1 MIKKTE
7 NFMNNFTAETRR
19 QLKREQKARVME
31 NLGRCIGIQLM
42 YLVPYMLL
50 MVILYVS
57 VFGRAFALIAGG
69 ASIND
74 YQLMAALSRGLN
86 TVWLCIA
93 LMLAITGPLQFGLMH
108 FYIGLAH
115 GEDVTVGTLMYPFT
129 SLKSVW
135 AGIRM
140 VFTLWLRGIIWSIVP
155 TVIYSAIVFAT
166 AVTISD
172 TAQYQV
178 IAGALQVVY
187 LLVMIPI
194 RVKLQT
200 YNAGWLLLAQD
211 ENRSAW
217 AAAREASW
225 AFRGNLM
232 KLFMF
237 DLSFIGW
244 YVLIAV
250 VLWGCILLGTVGVTA
265 MSTGMAI
272 AVFAA
277 ALVAALCLT
286 AVLNGF
292 LSAYMESSFVR
303 VYEQLTEPSVEFYPE
318 G

>member
-1 MIKKTE
+1 
-7 NFMNNFTAETRR
+7 MNSFTAETRR

-42 YLVPYMLL
+42 YLVPYVLL

-69 ASIND
+69 VSAND

-86 TVWLCIA
+86 TIWLCIA

-155 TVIYSAIVFAT
+155 TVIYSAIVFSV
-166 AVTISD
+166 AVAVSD

-178 IAGALQVVY
+178 IAGVLQVVY

-211 ENRSAW
+211 EPQRMGGY
-217 AAAREASW
+217 ARGFMGVSRKSDEAVCVRPQLYRLVYPDGGCPLGMYP
-225 AFRGNLM
+225 ARHGRCDCDEHRHGDCGVRGSSGGGAMPDCRTERFSLGVYG
-232 KLFMF
+232 KLVRA
-237 DLSFIGW
+237 
-244 YVLIAV
+244 YV
-250 VLWGCILLGTVGVTA
+250 
-265 MSTGMAI
+265 
-272 AVFAA
+272 
-277 ALVAALCLT
+277 
-286 AVLNGF
+286 
-292 LSAYMESSFVR
+292 
-303 VYEQLTEPSVEFYPE
+303 
-318 G
+318 

>member
-1 MIKKTE
+1 
-7 NFMNNFTAETRR
+7 MNSFTAETRR

-42 YLVPYMLL
+42 YLVPYVLL

-69 ASIND
+69 VSAND

-155 TVIYSAIVFAT
+155 TVIYSAIVFSV
-166 AVTISD
+166 AVAVSD

-194 RVKLQT
+194 RV
-200 YNAGWLLLAQD
+200 
-211 ENRSAW
+211 
-217 AAAREASW
+217 
-225 AFRGNLM
+225 
-232 KLFMF
+232 
-237 DLSFIGW
+237 
-244 YVLIAV
+244 
-250 VLWGCILLGTVGVTA
+250 
-265 MSTGMAI
+265 
-272 AVFAA
+272 
-277 ALVAALCLT
+277 
-286 AVLNGF
+286 
-292 LSAYMESSFVR
+292 
-303 VYEQLTEPSVEFYPE
+303 
-318 G
+318 

>member
-1 MIKKTE
+1 
-7 NFMNNFTAETRR
+7 
-19 QLKREQKARVME
+19 
-31 NLGRCIGIQLM
+31 
-42 YLVPYMLL
+42 
-50 MVILYVS
+50 
-57 VFGRAFALIAGG
+57 
-69 ASIND
+69 
-74 YQLMAALSRGLN
+74 MAALSRGLN

-155 TVIYSAIVFAT
+155 TVIYSAIVFSV
-166 AVTISD
+166 AVAVSD
-172 TAQYQV
+172 MAQYQV
-178 IAGALQVVY
+178 IAGVLQVVY

-217 AAAREASW
+217 AATREASW

-232 KLFMF
+232 KLFVF

-244 YVLIAV
+244 YILIG
-250 VLWGCILLGTVGVTA
+250 GCPLGMYPARHGRSDCDEHRYGDCGVRGSSGGGA
-265 MSTGMAI
+265 MPDCRTERFSLG
-272 AVFAA
+272 VYGK
-277 ALVAALCLT
+277 LVR
-286 AVLNGF
+286 
-292 LSAYMESSFVR
+292 AYV
-303 VYEQLTEPSVEFYPE
+303 
-318 G
+318 

>member
-1 MIKKTE
+1 
-7 NFMNNFTAETRR
+7 
-19 QLKREQKARVME
+19 
-31 NLGRCIGIQLM
+31 
-42 YLVPYMLL
+42 
-50 MVILYVS
+50 
-57 VFGRAFALIAGG
+57 
-69 ASIND
+69 
-74 YQLMAALSRGLN
+74 
-86 TVWLCIA
+86 
-93 LMLAITGPLQFGLMH
+93 MLAITGPLQFGLMH

-155 TVIYSAIVFAT
+155 TVIYSTIVFAAAM
-166 AVTISD
+166 AVSD
-172 TAQYQV
+172 MAQYQV

-217 AAAREASW
+217 AATREASW

-232 KLFMF
+232 KLFVF

-250 VLWGCILLGTVGVTA
+250 VLWGCILLGTVGLTA

-303 VYEQLTEPSVEFYPE
+303 MYEHLTEPPVEFYPE

>member
-1 MIKKTE
+1 
-7 NFMNNFTAETRR
+7 MNNFTAETRR

-42 YLVPYMLL
+42 YLVPYVLL

-69 ASIND
+69 VSAND

-115 GEDVTVGTLMYPFT
+115 GEDVTVGMLMYPFT
-129 SLKSVW
+129 SLRSVW

-155 TVIYSAIVFAT
+155 TVIYSTIVFAAAM
-166 AVTISD
+166 AVSD

-217 AAAREASW
+217 AATREASW
-225 AFRGNLM
+225 AFRGNLKSDEAVCVRSQLYRLVCTDRRCSVGM
-232 KLFMF
+232 YPARYGRPDCDEHRHGDCGIRGGSGGGAMPDRCAERFSFGVYGKL
-237 DLSFIGW
+237 
-244 YVLIAV
+244 
-250 VLWGCILLGTVGVTA
+250 
-265 MSTGMAI
+265 
-272 AVFAA
+272 
-277 ALVAALCLT
+277 
-286 AVLNGF
+286 
-292 LSAYMESSFVR
+292 VR
-303 VYEQLTEPSVEFYPE
+303 ACV
-318 G
+318 

>member
-1 MIKKTE
+1 
-7 NFMNNFTAETRR
+7 MNSFTAETRR

-42 YLVPYMLL
+42 YLVPYVLL

-69 ASIND
+69 VSAND

-86 TVWLCIA
+86 TIWLCIA

-155 TVIYSAIVFAT
+155 TVIYSAIVFSV
-166 AVTISD
+166 AVAVSD

-187 LLVMIPI
+187 LLVMIPMLAGSCSRRTRTAAHGRL
-194 RVKLQT
+194 RVRLH
-200 YNAGWLLLAQD
+200 G
-211 ENRSAW
+211 R
-217 AAAREASW
+217 
-225 AFRGNLM
+225 
-232 KLFMF
+232 
-237 DLSFIGW
+237 
-244 YVLIAV
+244 
-250 VLWGCILLGTVGVTA
+250 
-265 MSTGMAI
+265 
-272 AVFAA
+272 FA
-277 ALVAALCLT
+277 
-286 AVLNGF
+286 
-292 LSAYMESSFVR
+292 EI
-303 VYEQLTEPSVEFYPE
+303 
-318 G
+318 

>member
-1 MIKKTE
+1 
-7 NFMNNFTAETRR
+7 MNNFTAETRR

-42 YLVPYMLL
+42 YLVPYVLL

-69 ASIND
+69 VSAND

-155 TVIYSAIVFAT
+155 TVIYSAIVFSV
-166 AVTISD
+166 AVAVSD

-200 YNAGWLLLAQD
+200 TMLAGSCS
-211 ENRSAW
+211 R
-217 AAAREASW
+217 RT
-225 AFRGNLM
+225 R
-232 KLFMF
+232 
-237 DLSFIGW
+237 
-244 YVLIAV
+244 
-250 VLWGCILLGTVGVTA
+250 
-265 MSTGMAI
+265 
-272 AVFAA
+272 
-277 ALVAALCLT
+277 T
-286 AVLNGF
+286 AVHGRLRARLHGRF
-292 LSAYMESSFVR
+292 AEI
-303 VYEQLTEPSVEFYPE
+303 
-318 G
+318 

>member
-1 MIKKTE
+1 MTEKTE
-7 NFMNNFTAETRR
+7 NFMNNFTSETRK

-42 YLVPYMLL
+42 YLVPYVLL

-57 VFGRAFALIAGG
+57 VFGRAIALIAGSV
-69 ASIND
+69 AVDD
-74 YQLMAALSRGLN
+74 YQLMMALSRGLN

-115 GEDVTVGTLMYPFT
+115 GEEVTAGMLMHPFT
-129 SLKSVW
+129 SLKGIW

-155 TVIYSAIVFAT
+155 TLIYSAFVFAAAM
-166 AVTISD
+166 AVSD
-172 TAQYQV
+172 TMQYQM
-178 IAGALQVVY
+178 IAAALQIVY
-187 LLVMIPI
+187 LIVMIPI

-200 YNAGWLLLAQD
+200 YNAGWILLAQD
-211 ENRSAW
+211 ENRGAW
-217 AAAREASW
+217 AATREASW

-232 KLFMF
+232 KLFVF

-250 VLWGCILLGTVGVTA
+250 VLWGCVLLGTVGMMT
-265 MSTGMAI
+265 MSTGMAV

-292 LSAYMESSFVR
+292 LTAYMESSFVR
-303 VYEQLTEPSVEFYPE
+303 MYEKLIEPPVEFQQE